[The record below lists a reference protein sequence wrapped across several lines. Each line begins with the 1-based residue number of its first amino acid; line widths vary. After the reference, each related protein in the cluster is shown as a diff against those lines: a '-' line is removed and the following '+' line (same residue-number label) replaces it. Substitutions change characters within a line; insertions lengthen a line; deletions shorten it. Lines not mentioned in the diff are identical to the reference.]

1 MHEAY
6 LERVGQWVKAAP
18 AHEWGKDYAKENY
31 SRAYMCGRHAGRGED
46 DLPANQ
52 TRPD

>member
-6 LERVGQWVKAAP
+6 LERVGQWIKAAP

-31 SRAYMCGRHAGRGED
+31 SRAYMCVFSM
-46 DLPANQ
+46 
-52 TRPD
+52 PDAAMATC